1 MEEIKMKVIYSK
13 KYEKN
18 APADKPPEQIKKEIQ
33 ENNNISLKEFLVIF
47 IISLLIFPICIL
59 IQNIIKLF

>member
-1 MEEIKMKVIYSK
+1 MKVMYNK

-18 APADKPPEQIKKEIQ
+18 APVDEPPEQDKKEIQ

-59 IQNIIKLF
+59 IQNIIKLI

>member
-1 MEEIKMKVIYSK
+1 MKVLYNK

-18 APADKPPEQIKKEIQ
+18 APVDEPPEQDKKEIQ

>member
-1 MEEIKMKVIYSK
+1 MKVIYSK
-13 KYEKN
+13 NYEKN

>member
-1 MEEIKMKVIYSK
+1 MKVLYNK

-18 APADKPPEQIKKEIQ
+18 APVDEPPEQDKKEIQ

-59 IQNIIKLF
+59 IQNIIKLI

>member
-1 MEEIKMKVIYSK
+1 MKVIYSK

-47 IISLLIFPICIL
+47 IISLLIFPIGIL
-59 IQNIIKLF
+59 IQNIIKIF

>member
-1 MEEIKMKVIYSK
+1 MKVIYNK

-18 APADKPPEQIKKEIQ
+18 APVDEPPEQDKKEIQ

-59 IQNIIKLF
+59 IQNIIKLI